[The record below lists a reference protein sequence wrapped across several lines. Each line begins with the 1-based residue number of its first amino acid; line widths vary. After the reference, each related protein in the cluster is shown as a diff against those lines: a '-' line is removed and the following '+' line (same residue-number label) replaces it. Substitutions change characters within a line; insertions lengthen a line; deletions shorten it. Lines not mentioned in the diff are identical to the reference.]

1 MAAWHF
7 LSPPGRA
14 RRRVLCAD
22 DHDQIALLVQRLLER
37 AGHHVECVS
46 DGRQAWE
53 RIAAEP
59 DRFDVVVTDHQM
71 PHLSGLELA
80 AKLRA
85 IGFAGKIIIQSC
97 RLSLTEENAYRA
109 LAVDDILC
117 KPGDV
122 LRLAELMHAARPPE
136 SLPDCSVV
144 FND

>member
-7 LSPPGRA
+7 PSPAWRA
-14 RRRVLCAD
+14 RRNVLCAD
-22 DHDQIALLVQRLLER
+22 DHDQIAQLVQRLLER

-46 DGRQAWE
+46 DGQQAWE
-53 RIAAEP
+53 RIAAAP
-59 DRFDVVVTDHQM
+59 DHFDVIVTDHQM

-97 RLSLTEENAYRA
+97 RLSSAEESAYRA
-109 LAVDDILC
+109 LAVDNILC

-122 LRLAELMHAARPPE
+122 LRLAELMHANSPADSSEVRGA
-136 SLPDCSVV
+136 
-144 FND
+144 